1 MLIFQGCFKNK
12 NNKKKKN
19 VKRLSFIT
27 QFKIEFLLRLPVLV
41 VEKFLGKCLGIEI
54 FGIYVMK
61 GLDLFFRF
69 RLGLLQCHNAKC
81 EVSFSRL

>member
-1 MLIFQGCFKNK
+1 MKNLSRLFQKQK
-12 NNKKKKN
+12 RKKN

-41 VEKFLGKCLGIEI
+41 VEKCSEKCLGIEI
-54 FGIYVMK
+54 FDIYLMK

-69 RLGLLQCHNAKC
+69 GLGLLQCSTTKC
-81 EVSFSRL
+81 EVSLSHF